1 MSRNSQRSDIPD
13 SVALQSLDVQQQP
26 DRRNLEMK
34 DVLPPSFTQNAGRND
49 GLTGEL
55 SQVPRQSL

>member
-1 MSRNSQRSDIPD
+1 MTRNSQRSDIKE
-13 SVALQSLDVQQQP
+13 SAALQSLDVQP
-26 DRRNLEMK
+26 ADRRNLEMK
-34 DVLPPSFTQNAGRND
+34 DILPPSFTQNAGRND